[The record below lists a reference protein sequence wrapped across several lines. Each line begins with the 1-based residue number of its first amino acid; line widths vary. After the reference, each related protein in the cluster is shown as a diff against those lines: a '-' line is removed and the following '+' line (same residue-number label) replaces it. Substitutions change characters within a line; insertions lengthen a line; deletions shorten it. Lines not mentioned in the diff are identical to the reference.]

1 MKNYLS
7 GQILFQ
13 IEIIDKDHKKTDYF
27 LVAGFPI
34 FNFVFI
40 DLP

>member
-13 IEIIDKDHKKTDYF
+13 IEIIGKNHKKTDYF
-27 LVAGFPI
+27 SAAGFLI
-34 FNFVFI
+34 FKFVFI

>member
-13 IEIIDKDHKKTDYF
+13 IEIIEKTIKKTDYF
-27 LVAGFPI
+27 SAAGFLI
-34 FNFVFI
+34 LKYVFI